1 MTALTEPLDI
11 VADGA
16 ASPARLRF
24 AVVASALLG
33 CVYLFAV
40 PTELQR
46 WTPYAAVFLCVA
58 AGHLALARALWRRAS
73 RGALLAGVWGN
84 VTITGLYLLSRTV
97 GLPFGPLRP
106 LGRQPDG
113 HAHHAEVAGG
123 IGNGVPFLPQPL
135 GGTRIETVA
144 PLDLGVVAAQFV
156 LVVILVS
163 LLPASA
169 RRWTTNTMFAC
180 GLIFW
185 GLRWNGVLG

>member
-16 ASPARLRF
+16 ASPPRLRV
-24 AVVASALLG
+24 AVAASALLG

-40 PTELQR
+40 PTELQQ
-46 WTPYAAVFLCVA
+46 WTPYAAVFLGIA
-58 AGHLALARALWRRAS
+58 AGHLALARALWRRPS
-73 RGALLAGVWGN
+73 SGALLAGVWGN
-84 VTITGLYLLSRTV
+84 LIVTGLYLVSRTV

-113 HAHHAEVAGG
+113 HAHAEVAGG

-144 PLDLGVVAAQFV
+144 PLGLGVVAAQFV
-156 LVVILVS
+156 LVMILVS

-169 RRWTTNTMFAC
+169 RRWTTNTMFVC